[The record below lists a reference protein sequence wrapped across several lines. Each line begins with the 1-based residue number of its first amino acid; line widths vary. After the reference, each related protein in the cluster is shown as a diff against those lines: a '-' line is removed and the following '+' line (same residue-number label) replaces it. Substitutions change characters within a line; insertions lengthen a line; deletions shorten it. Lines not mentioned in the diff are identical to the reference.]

1 VNSIRDWLIEG
12 EAALSHAGIVQPR
25 LDARLLLQHVLSRS
39 HAAML
44 SGLND
49 SVSAEQA
56 ARYHAMIER
65 RAGGEPVSRI
75 TGMREFYGLS
85 LKVTPAVLDPR
96 PETELIVDRVLADV
110 AAKNAALRF
119 ADIGTGSGAI
129 ALALLANLPNAA
141 CEALDISPE
150 ALAVARQNATALGFE
165 KRFQGKLSDYLS
177 AASGTYDFIVSNP
190 PYIAATEIAGL
201 DREVRDHDPVLA
213 LDGGS
218 DGLDAYRSILG
229 VAASHLNAGGR
240 LYLEIGAGQ
249 RHDVELLAA
258 RHGWT
263 VEGVHADL
271 AGIDRTLVVRRG
283 GQRA

>member
-201 DREVRDHDPVLA
+201 AREVRDHDPVLA

-218 DGLDAYRSILG
+218 DGLDAYRGILTK
-229 VAASHLNAGGR
+229 AASHLVVNGK
-240 LYLEIGAGQ
+240 LYIEVGAGQ
-249 RHDVELLAA
+249 RQHVESLAA
-258 RHGWT
+258 QNGW
-263 VEGVHADL
+263 VLDGAYADL
-271 AGIDRTLVVRRG
+271 AGIDRTVVVRQG
-283 GQRA
+283 AKAT